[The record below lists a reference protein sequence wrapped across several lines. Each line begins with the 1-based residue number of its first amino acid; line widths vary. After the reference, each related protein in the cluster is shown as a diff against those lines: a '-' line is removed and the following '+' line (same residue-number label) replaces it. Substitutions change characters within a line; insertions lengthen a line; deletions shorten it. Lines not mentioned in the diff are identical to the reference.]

1 MLGAAAQPAEWQLRE
16 GRCVVGAAPG
26 CDVIIDD
33 PTVSRRH
40 VELGLVAEGV
50 SVRDLGSRNGTAVNG
65 RALLAPRQ
73 LERGNEA

>member
-1 MLGAAAQPAEWQLRE
+1 MSERLPSGDPTHALRRAVPQPPLAVRVRVLGAAAQPAEWQLRE

-40 VELGLVAEGV
+40 VELGL
-50 SVRDLGSRNGTAVNG
+50 
-65 RALLAPRQ
+65 
-73 LERGNEA
+73 